1 MKTRIYR
8 EENYK
13 LSKWSGGNTRELAI
27 YPQKAEYLDRDFVW
41 RLSSADSDL
50 EESSFTKLPDY
61 DRILMVL
68 EGSVVLAYGQERTA
82 SLNAFEYDAF
92 DGAVKT
98 KCFGKLIKD
107 YNLIYR
113 KGCQGRMELIELTDE
128 ASHIR
133 SEFEGSRS
141 IGLYSAQGHVIVSA
155 GGRTDMVREDQLM
168 VIEL

>member
-1 MKTRIYR
+1 MKKRIYK

-13 LSKWSGGNTRELAI
+13 TSKWSGGNTRELAI
-27 YPQKAEYLDRDFVW
+27 YPANAEYLDRDFLR

-68 EGSVVLAYGQERTA
+68 EGSVVLAHGDERTA
-82 SLNAFEYDAF
+82 SLDAFAYDEF

-113 KGCQGRMELIELTDE
+113 KGCKGRRL
-128 ASHIR
+128 
-133 SEFEGSRS
+133 
-141 IGLYSAQGHVIVSA
+141 
-155 GGRTDMVREDQLM
+155 
-168 VIEL
+168 